1 MSAVRVAVVTAS
13 DTRTPETDVS
23 GRVVREGLVAA
34 GFEVIGTRVVPD
46 EETAVERA
54 IRDFLAQG
62 ADAIVVSGGT
72 GVSPR
77 DHTPEVVAR
86 VCDRWLPGF
95 GELFRS
101 LSYQE
106 IGPAAMGSR
115 ACAGQVGAQ
124 LVFALP
130 GAPKACRLGVEK
142 ILAPQLGHLVSLARG
157 DKVSHE

>member
-1 MSAVRVAVVTAS
+1 VAVVTAS

-23 GRVVREGLVAA
+23 GRVIRDGLAA
-34 GFEVIGTRVVPD
+34 SGFEVIGARIVAD
-46 EETAVERA
+46 EEAALESA
-54 IRDFLAQG
+54 IRTFLAQG
-62 ADAIVVSGGT
+62 ADAVVVSGGT

-86 VCDRWLPGF
+86 VCDRSLPGF

-106 IGPAAMGSR
+106 IGPAAMASR

-124 LVFALP
+124 LVLALP

-142 ILAPQLGHLVSLARG
+142 LLVPQLAHLVSLARG